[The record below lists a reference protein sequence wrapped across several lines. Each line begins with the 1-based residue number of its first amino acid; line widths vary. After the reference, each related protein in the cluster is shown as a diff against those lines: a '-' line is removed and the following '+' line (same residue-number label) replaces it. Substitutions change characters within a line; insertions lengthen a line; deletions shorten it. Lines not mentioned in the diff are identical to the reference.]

1 MGSLEVRLR
10 DRLGDFELDIDF
22 KTPARGVT
30 ALFGRSGSGKTCV
43 LRAVAGLVRTPGGT
57 VKLKGEVW
65 QDGDRFLPA
74 HKRPL
79 GYVVQEAS
87 LFSHLSVRR
96 NLEYG
101 WRRIPKAQ
109 RHIRFDTVVDLL
121 GIGPLLERATSRLSG
136 GERQRV
142 AIARALLTSPR
153 LLLMDEPLSALDHAA
168 KQAILP
174 YLENLNNE
182 FGLPSLYVSHD
193 PDEVARLADQM
204 ILLEAGKVVARDAA
218 ANLLT
223 RLDLPPSG
231 YDRAASILEGRVSA
245 HDQIYHLTWI
255 GMDGGRIAVSR
266 EDLKIGKRA
275 RVEILARDVS
285 LSLKVHSGTSIINIL
300 PARVLATQDIN
311 PSHLLVRLELTDGQI
326 LLSRITRWS
335 GMAIALRE
343 GMQLYAQVKSVALIA

>member
-1 MGSLEVRLR
+1 
-10 DRLGDFELDIDF
+10 
-22 KTPARGVT
+22 
-30 ALFGRSGSGKTCV
+30 
-43 LRAVAGLVRTPGGT
+43 
-57 VKLKGEVW
+57 
-65 QDGDRFLPA
+65 
-74 HKRPL
+74 
-79 GYVVQEAS
+79 
-87 LFSHLSVRR
+87 
-96 NLEYG
+96 
-101 WRRIPKAQ
+101 
-109 RHIRFDTVVDLL
+109 
-121 GIGPLLERATSRLSG
+121 
-136 GERQRV
+136 
-142 AIARALLTSPR
+142 
-153 LLLMDEPLSALDHAA
+153 
-168 KQAILP
+168 
-174 YLENLNNE
+174 
-182 FGLPSLYVSHD
+182 
-193 PDEVARLADQM
+193 M

-311 PSHLLVRLELTDGQI
+311 PSHMLVRLELTDGQI